1 MLAPATAL
9 AVVAVVAK
17 VANGTSLTF
26 APLILVNPPPSP
38 INVPVPPDIV
48 MLPAFVIR
56 SLLVFK
62 FPLNINPVN
71 VPTDE
76 ILGWSTVV
84 RLPPTIPADIAPT
97 TSIEPGTFKLP
108 VVLLYVN
115 PVLPAYVLPP
125 SLNMTCVFAPCA
137 GTNVAVSHDKTPAPS
152 VAKNAPAEPP
162 VMVTLLSGPKLAVLL
177 KSTLV
182 SNPPDTDIEPVI
194 VTAVPVFLTDSMFA
208 VPADDTLIGPLAS
221 TCTLLVPFSMYA
233 PAPTEIFVKFAPSPD
248 TYVKT
253 PPVPDMLPVV
263 ALPDTTNDVRV
274 PVLVMFG

>member
-17 VANGTSLTF
+17 VAKGTSLTF

-137 GTNVAVSHDKTPAPS
+137 GTNVAVSKDKVPAPS
-152 VAKNAPAEPP
+152 VFKNEPVAP
-162 VMVTLLSGPKLAVLL
+162 
-177 KSTLV
+177 
-182 SNPPDTDIEPVI
+182 PVI
-194 VTAVPVFLTDSMFA
+194 VTLLTGPKLDVLLKFMLLSIPADTDNEPNTSTFVPEFLTCRTFA
-208 VPADDTLIGPLAS
+208 TPATETLNGPEAS
-221 TCTLLVPFSMYA
+221 TLALLVPFSMYA

-263 ALPDTTNDVRV
+263 VLPDTTNDVRV